1 MKFPIVVVIAS
12 AFPLAAL
19 ALGACGE
26 ESTGTWCDGADYVL
40 GKLGP
45 DGKCVRRDASAASD
59 EGPDAT
65 LVIPEAGLDADAA
78 TSADAPSDVRDLE

>member
-26 ESTGTWCDGADYVL
+26 ESTGTWCDGTGVVL
-40 GKLGP
+40 GKVGP